1 MQNGQKLINTYKK
14 IVLLE
19 TFHKIYKLMINH
31 YKKIL
36 ILYFLMLLSF
46 GSFSNELKIAVLKF
60 GSVNWEL
67 DVLKHHE
74 LDKKFNLSLKTIQMT
89 NKDAAAI
96 AFLSDSVDIFVTDWI
111 WVSKQRYLGNK
122 VTFLPYSTAA
132 GALIIKNSNQ
142 ITDIK
147 DLKNKKVGIAGG
159 SIDKSWLFFR
169 AFFKKKYGEEA
180 NIFFKISFAAPPLI
194 NGLLKT
200 GDLDA
205 GINYWNYIAR
215 LESQGFKSIIN
226 IEDILPV
233 LGIKGDL
240 PLIGYVF
247 REELLVKD
255 YDLVKRF
262 LNATNQSRKILEESD
277 KEWNRIMK
285 LTGAKNKDM
294 LITIRNGFRKGIP
307 KSNIEIL
314 NENIIKAYDVL
325 KDIGGKQLVGEG
337 EHLAKGTIWNGN

>member
-1 MQNGQKLINTYKK
+1 MIKYYK
-14 IVLLE
+14 
-19 TFHKIYKLMINH
+19 N
-31 YKKIL
+31 IL
-36 ILYFLMLLSF
+36 ILYFFILISF
-46 GSFSNELKIAVLKF
+46 RSEANELKIAVLKF

-67 DVLKHHE
+67 DVLTHHE
-74 LDKKFNLSLKTIQMT
+74 LDKKLNLNLKTVQMT

-96 AFLSDSVDIFVTDWI
+96 AFLSGAVDIFVTDWI
-111 WVSKQRYLGNK
+111 WVSKQRYKGNK
-122 VTFLPYSTAA
+122 VSFLPYSTAA
-132 GALIIKNSNQ
+132 GALIIKNTNDASNV
-142 ITDIK
+142 I
-147 DLKNKKVGIAGG
+147 DLKNKKVGVAGG

-180 NIFFKISFAAPPLI
+180 TVFFKTSFAAPPLI

-226 IEDILPV
+226 IEEILPA

-247 REELLVKD
+247 KEELLLKD

-262 LNATNQSRKILEESD
+262 LKATNQSRKILEESD
-277 KEWNRIMK
+277 QEWNRIMK
-285 LTGAKNKDM
+285 LTGAENNDM
-294 LITIRNGFRKGIP
+294 LIKIRDGFRKGIP
-307 KSNIEIL
+307 KSNIKIL

-337 EHLAKGTIWNGN
+337 ERLATGTIWNEK